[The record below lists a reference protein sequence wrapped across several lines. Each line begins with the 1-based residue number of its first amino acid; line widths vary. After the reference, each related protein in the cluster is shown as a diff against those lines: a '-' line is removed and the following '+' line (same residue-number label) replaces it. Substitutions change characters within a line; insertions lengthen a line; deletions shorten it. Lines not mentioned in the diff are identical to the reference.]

1 MPSLATQDGG
11 SGSAFHKEK
20 EENQPKK
27 ACFRLTPVCAMIC
40 RKRGVRERLLP
51 PPFFNH
57 NLQKCPSCSL
67 FLRNAGGSVNSRKR
81 LAQLLGASAD
91 EGGTWRDQKPPQMV
105 PATRQE
111 STTGFPAS
119 FQVSASFW
127 RVPVSL
133 RPQAGEEHIP
143 TVQRSDNY

>member
-1 MPSLATQDGG
+1 M
-11 SGSAFHKEK
+11 
-20 EENQPKK
+20 
-27 ACFRLTPVCAMIC
+27 
-40 RKRGVRERLLP
+40 
-51 PPFFNH
+51 
-57 NLQKCPSCSL
+57 
-67 FLRNAGGSVNSRKR
+67 NSRKR
-81 LAQLLGASAD
+81 LAQPLGASAD
-91 EGGTWRDQKPPQMV
+91 EGGTWRDQEPPQMV
-105 PATRQE
+105 LAARQE